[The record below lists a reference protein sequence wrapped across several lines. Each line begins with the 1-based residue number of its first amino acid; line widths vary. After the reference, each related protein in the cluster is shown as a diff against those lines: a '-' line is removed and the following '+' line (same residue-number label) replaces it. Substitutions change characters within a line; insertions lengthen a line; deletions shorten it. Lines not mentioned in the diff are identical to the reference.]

1 VSLDVAADP
10 MQPITKSALFGRRV
24 LIVEDE
30 FFLADEL
37 RQTLAEYGA
46 EVLGPVATL
55 NEGLDIIA
63 SDNRIDSAVLD
74 VQLREKEV
82 FAISAVLKSRKIP
95 FVFTTGFG
103 ETKIP
108 PGYEDVPRFE
118 KPFEL
123 GALIVALEASVGGRL
138 S

>member
-1 VSLDVAADP
+1 MSRREP
-10 MQPITKSALFGRRV
+10 FSQKRKNALAGRRV

-30 FFLADEL
+30 YLLADDF
-37 RQTLAEYGA
+37 RQILAEYGA

-55 NEGLDIIA
+55 GEGLDIIE
-63 SDNRIDSAVLD
+63 SDDQIDSAVLD
-74 VQLREKEV
+74 VQLRGEEV
-82 FAISAVLKSRKIP
+82 FAISAALKSRKIP

-103 ETKIP
+103 EAKIP
-108 PGYEDVPRFE
+108 TEYLDVPRLE

-123 GALIVALEASVGGRL
+123 GALIVALEASVGDQL

>member
-1 VSLDVAADP
+1 MSRREPCSQKA
-10 MQPITKSALFGRRV
+10 KNALAGRRV

-30 FFLADEL
+30 YLLADDF
-37 RQTLAEYGA
+37 RQILADHGA

-55 NEGLDIIA
+55 GEGLDIIE
-63 SDNRIDSAVLD
+63 SDDQIDSAVLD
-74 VQLREKEV
+74 VQLRGEEV
-82 FAISAVLKSRKIP
+82 FAISAALKSRKIP

-103 ETKIP
+103 EAKIP
-108 PGYEDVPRFE
+108 TEYWDVPRLE

-123 GALIVALEASVGGRL
+123 GALIAALEASVGDQL